1 VGGHSENADRT
12 QRGSRG
18 SRTLTPEVAALLA
31 HARAKIEVA
40 RVLLAARAP
49 GDAASRAYYAAFH
62 AVSAALLARG
72 QAYSSHAQV
81 LGAFNRDFVH
91 AGTFPREYTV
101 TLTRLFEDRQ
111 TGDYDPTTSLEQA
124 EAERDVQDA
133 ERIVEAVAA
142 HLAT

>member
-1 VGGHSENADRT
+1 
-12 QRGSRG
+12 
-18 SRTLTPEVAALLA
+18 VAGLLA
-31 HARAKIEVA
+31 HARAKLKAA
-40 RVLLAARAP
+40 RILLAASAP

-62 AVSAALLARG
+62 AVSAALLAHG
-72 QAYSSHAQV
+72 HAYSSHAQV
-81 LGAFNRDFVH
+81 LGAFNRDFVR
-91 AGTFPREYTV
+91 AGAFPREFTS

-111 TGDYDPTTSLEQA
+111 TGDYDPTTSLDPA